1 MRIATAMSKSGGPGM
16 KRNVLGTGLAAVAL
30 VVTIASGMMGQML
43 DPSGGATPGAS
54 TGSAVN
60 TQLSNNFA
68 AMFSDP
74 AFQKKLQQRLQ
85 ERLVARARE
94 KRGAAA
100 GAAAPPDSVGNWKSS
115 TEETDESKLPITATD
130 FVPGPQ
136 RIVPETMA
144 TRMAH
149 GSSARQTELVAL
161 FNKVL
166 DSIEPQTRS
175 NNVAAALAFAI
186 AASEQ
191 VKDGSGVLKPGR
203 YAELV
208 RQINQ
213 DVGDSAEFKA
223 LPDRRKQEIYES
235 SLLTAGLIVSA
246 YRRAAATK
254 DATLER
260 QAKEAAAD
268 YLRQMNGV
276 QP

>member
-1 MRIATAMSKSGGPGM
+1 MTAPAMTNCG
-16 KRNVLGTGLAAVAL
+16 GTGMTRRAL
-30 VVTIASGMMGQML
+30 VAGVAAGALLVTCTSAVMGQPV
-43 DPSGGATPGAS
+43 DPAGSATPG
-54 TGSAVN
+54 TGDSVN
-60 TQLSNNFA
+60 AQLSTSLA
-68 AMFSDP
+68 TMFSDP

-85 ERLVARARE
+85 ERLMARVRE
-94 KRGAAA
+94 KHGDTANSSVS
-100 GAAAPPDSVGNWKSS
+100 PDSVGNFKGSPP
-115 TEETDESKLPITATD
+115 EADESKLPITATD
-130 FVPGPQ
+130 FVPGPE

-149 GSSARQTELVAL
+149 GSSARQAELLAL

-166 DSIEPQTRS
+166 DAIEPQTRN

-203 YAELV
+203 YADLV

-213 DVGDSAEFKA
+213 DVGDSDEFKA
-223 LPDRRKQEIYES
+223 LSDRRKQEIYES

-246 YRRAAATK
+246 YRRAAASK
-254 DATLER
+254 DPTLER

-276 QP
+276 Q

>member
-1 MRIATAMSKSGGPGM
+1 M
-16 KRNVLGTGLAAVAL
+16 KRNVLVAGLASGAVL
-30 VVTIASGMMGQML
+30 LTIASAMMGQML
-43 DPSGGATPGAS
+43 DPSGSATPGATPG
-54 TGSAVN
+54 SAVSAP
-60 TQLSNNFA
+60 LSNNFA

-85 ERLVARARE
+85 ERLVARQKE
-94 KRGAAA
+94 KSGAAA
-100 GAAAPPDSVGNWKSS
+100 GSAAPPESVGNFKGSP
-115 TEETDESKLPITATD
+115 EEADEAKLPIMATD

-144 TRMAH
+144 ARMAH
-149 GSSARQTELVAL
+149 GSSARQAELVAL
-161 FNKVL
+161 FNQVL
-166 DSIEPQTRS
+166 DAIEPQTRS

-203 YAELV
+203 FAELV

-213 DVGDSAEFKA
+213 DVGDSEEFKA
-223 LPDRRKQEIYES
+223 LSDRRKQEIYES

-246 YRRAAATK
+246 FRRASAAK
-254 DATLER
+254 DPTLER

>member
-1 MRIATAMSKSGGPGM
+1 M
-16 KRNVLGTGLAAVAL
+16 KRNVGVVSLAAGAFL
-30 VVTIASGMMGQML
+30 LTIASGVIGQML
-43 DPSGGATPGAS
+43 DPSGGATPAA
-54 TGSAVN
+54 TPGSSAAN
-60 TQLSNNFA
+60 AANAQLSNNFA

-85 ERLVARARE
+85 ERLTARARE
-94 KRGAAA
+94 KSGQASS
-100 GAAAPPDSVGNWKSS
+100 GSSPEPVDNWKSS
-115 TEETDESKLPITATD
+115 SQEAEEDKLPITATD

-136 RIVPETMA
+136 RIVPGTMA
-144 TRMAH
+144 MRMAH
-149 GSSARQTELVAL
+149 GSGQRQAELVAL

-191 VKDGSGVLKPGR
+191 VRDGSGVLKPGR
-203 YAELV
+203 YADLV

-213 DVGDSAEFKA
+213 DVGDSQEFKA
-223 LPDRRKQEIYES
+223 LSDRRKQEIYES

-246 YRRAAATK
+246 FRRASASK
-254 DATLER
+254 DPTLER

>member
-1 MRIATAMSKSGGPGM
+1 
-16 KRNVLGTGLAAVAL
+16 
-30 VVTIASGMMGQML
+30 MGQML
-43 DPSGGATPGAS
+43 DPSGGATPAATPGSSAANAANAQLTISPRCSAIRRSRRSCSNACRSAS
-54 TGSAVN
+54 
-60 TQLSNNFA
+60 
-68 AMFSDP
+68 P
-74 AFQKKLQQRLQ
+74 
-85 ERLVARARE
+85 RARE
-94 KRGAAA
+94 KSGQASSGRHPNRSQLEELEPGSGGRQAA
-100 GAAAPPDSVGNWKSS
+100 DHGN
-115 TEETDESKLPITATD
+115 D

-144 TRMAH
+144 MRMAH
-149 GSSARQTELVAL
+149 GSGQRQAELVAL

-203 YAELV
+203 YADLV

-213 DVGDSAEFKA
+213 DVGDSEEFKA
-223 LPDRRKQEIYES
+223 RSDRRKQEIYES

-246 YRRAAATK
+246 FRRASASK
-254 DATLER
+254 DPTLER